1 MSNKLVKKAD
11 KKKRKRKEII
21 LYSLAIIIGIT
32 LAVLIYLKFIKLSN
46 ALVLVYEV
54 DSTKHHLICYNE
66 DIYEVQEYDIDNS
79 IGNDEIKAECVY
91 TIHYNSD
98 NVIKKYD
105 YVMTQQEFFDYL
117 DELETDYYNSLSDE
131 EKEQYINDIDNIGQ
145 EVEEELNGDIIT
157 VPLGEDNKGE

>member
-1 MSNKLVKKAD
+1 MSNKLVKKVD
-11 KKKRKRKEII
+11 KKKSKTKEII
-21 LYSLAIIIGIT
+21 IYSLAIIIGIA
-32 LAVLIYLKFIKLSN
+32 LAVVIYLKFIRLSS

-54 DSTKHHLICYNE
+54 NSTEHHLICYNE
-66 DIYEVQEYDIDNS
+66 DIYEVQEYDIDTS
-79 IGNDEIKAECVY
+79 IGSNEIKAECVY

-117 DELETDYYNSLSDE
+117 DKLETDYYNSLSDE
-131 EKEQYINDIDNIGQ
+131 EKEQYINGMDNIGQ
-145 EVEEELNGDIIT
+145 EVEDELNGDIIT